1 MTQPPEYP
9 VESGFGDIVLEM
21 GVVGL
26 TLWILMGSAV
36 VVSSWRVAKKLKGS
50 PFFPLAFMIT
60 LYAFLLLF
68 PMTFTGIQAYQDF
81 ILNCYLWLLV
91 GILFRL
97 PSLEVS
103 ARAEAAS
110 GAQSVSSVSSLP
122 LILNRPRAQA

>member
-26 TLWILMGSAV
+26 IMWIVMGSAV
-36 VVSSWRVAKKLKGS
+36 VVSAWRVAKKLKGS

-97 PSLEVS
+97 PSLAAS

-110 GAQSVSSVSSLP
+110 SAQSVSSVSSF
-122 LILNRPRAQA
+122 R